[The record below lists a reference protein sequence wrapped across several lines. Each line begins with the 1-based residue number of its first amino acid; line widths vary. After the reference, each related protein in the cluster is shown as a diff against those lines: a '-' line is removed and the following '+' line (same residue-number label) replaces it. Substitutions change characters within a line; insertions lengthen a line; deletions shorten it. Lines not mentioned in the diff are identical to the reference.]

1 MRRFAN
7 TNYGC
12 KLLFNKVLSRDL
24 EFYPF
29 KIDAFY
35 ESEAQNQ
42 IMSIKISKDETVHL
56 GINISFKEET
66 MFSGYS
72 DPMVLSII
80 FRAYFIINYLS
91 CLQAAKEIEPSS
103 YFSGLVVLD
112 AISDLYSNKRNKLC
126 VPNAIEKNKHLR
138 PIDVHCAIGAI
149 TRILMD
155 KELSI
160 ADETVKRCEAYR
172 DILITYTGTPEITY
186 MKSEQ
191 AQYVVLREIKIM
203 KSLIAQQPRILHE
216 CALFHQVDIVSLDEM
231 NIERLLSTCDM
242 HENRFWPGLILR
254 MLALATKT
262 KVSWQYINYAC
273 MKEAFF
279 DFSSN
284 SMECYAQSK
293 GKSVLLKDTLRAVQ
307 CLTRGIEEFA
317 CYDDNAVDSM
327 MHYIR

>member
-1 MRRFAN
+1 MKRFAN
-7 TNYGC
+7 TNYGR
-12 KLLFNKVLSRDL
+12 KLLFNRILSRDL
-24 EFYPF
+24 ESYPF

-35 ESEAQNQ
+35 ESVTQNQ
-42 IMSIKISKDETVHL
+42 IMSIKISKDQTVHL

-66 MFSGYS
+66 IFSECS
-72 DPMVLSII
+72 EPMLLSVA

-91 CLQAAKEIEPSS
+91 CLQIARETEPGS
-103 YFSGLVVLD
+103 YFSGLVALD
-112 AISDLYSNKRNKLC
+112 AICDLYSNDRKISC
-126 VPNAIEKNKHLR
+126 VPNVVGKNKQLR

-160 ADETVKRCEAYR
+160 DGTVKRCEAYR

-186 MKSEQ
+186 MKSAQ
-191 AQYVVLREIKIM
+191 AQYAVLREIKIM

-216 CALFHQVDIVSLDEM
+216 CALFHQVDIVSFDEM
-231 NIERLLSTCDM
+231 NIGRLLSACDM

-254 MLALATKT
+254 MLALTTKT